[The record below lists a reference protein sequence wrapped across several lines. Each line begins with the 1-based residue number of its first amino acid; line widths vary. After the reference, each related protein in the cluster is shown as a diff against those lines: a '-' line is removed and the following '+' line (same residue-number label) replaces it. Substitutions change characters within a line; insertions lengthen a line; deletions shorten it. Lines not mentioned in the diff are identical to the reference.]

1 MKRPS
6 LAASIAERAI
16 GEGLPIAFLL
26 LWWLTARSL
35 PSFILPGPI
44 ETGKTLLQLFIDPA
58 FVGDTLIS
66 LARVV
71 GSVILAVILGGA
83 LAALARYVPSTAY
96 AVQRRVLPVLNS
108 FPSVGWAILATFWFQ
123 PDSASVIFVETL
135 ILIPFCAIALMQGIA
150 DMDRELLEMG
160 ASFSRS
166 GLKIAWKIALP
177 MLLPY
182 VMSSVRI
189 AYGVGWK
196 IALVSELFGVDHGL
210 GYLMLR
216 AEVIGNTAMVFASCF
231 AIVIIFVAGEKLI
244 IDPLARRFAVH

>member
-1 MKRPS
+1 MKRS
-6 LAASIAERAI
+6 GLAASVTERAI
-16 GEGLPIAFLL
+16 GEGLPLVFLL

-44 ETGKTLLQLFIDPA
+44 ETGETLLQLFIDPA

-71 GSVILAVILGGA
+71 AAVILAVILGGA
-83 LAALARYVPSTAY
+83 LAGLARYVPSTAY

-166 GLKIAWKIALP
+166 SLKIAWKIALP

-231 AIVIIFVAGEKLI
+231 AIVIIFVTGEKLI
-244 IDPLARRFAVH
+244 IDPLARRFAIH

>member
-1 MKRPS
+1 MKRS
-6 LAASIAERAI
+6 DLANSVAERII
-16 GEGLPIAFLL
+16 GEGLPLL
-26 LWWLTARSL
+26 FVFLWWLTARSL

-44 ETGKTLLQLFIDPA
+44 ETGATLLQLFIDPA

-71 GSVILAVILGGA
+71 ASVILAVILGGA

-108 FPSVGWAILATFWFQ
+108 FPSVGWAILATFWFR
-123 PDSASVIFVETL
+123 PDSGSVIFVETL

-166 GLKIAWKIALP
+166 GIKIAWKIALP

>member
-1 MKRPS
+1 MKRSS
-6 LAASIAERAI
+6 LTASVAERVI
-16 GEGLPIAFLL
+16 GEGLPLAFLL
-26 LWWLTARSL
+26 LWWLTARRL
-35 PSFILPGPI
+35 PSFILPGPV
-44 ETGKTLLQLFIDPA
+44 ETGETLLQLFIDPA

-71 GSVILAVILGGA
+71 ASVILAVILGSA
-83 LAALARYVPSTAY
+83 LAGLARYVPSTAY

-123 PDSASVIFVETL
+123 PDSGSVIFVETL

-166 GLKIAWKIALP
+166 SIKIAWKIALP

>member
-1 MKRPS
+1 MKRS
-6 LAASIAERAI
+6 GLAASLAERAI
-16 GEGLPIAFLL
+16 GEGLPLAFLV

-44 ETGKTLLQLFIDPA
+44 ETGETLLQLFIDPA

-71 GSVILAVILGGA
+71 ASVILAVILGGA
-83 LAALARYVPSTAY
+83 LAGLARYVPSTAY

-108 FPSVGWAILATFWFQ
+108 FPSVGWAILATFWFR
-123 PDSASVIFVETL
+123 PDSGSVIFVETL

-166 GLKIAWKIALP
+166 SFKIAWKIALP

>member
-1 MKRPS
+1 MKRSS
-6 LAASIAERAI
+6 LAASLAERAI
-16 GEGLPIAFLL
+16 GEGLPLAFLL

-35 PSFILPGPI
+35 PSFILPGPV
-44 ETGKTLLQLFIDPA
+44 ETGETLLQLFIDPA

-66 LARVV
+66 LARVAA
-71 GSVILAVILGGA
+71 SVILAVILGGA
-83 LAALARYVPSTAY
+83 LAGLARYVPSTAY

-108 FPSVGWAILATFWFQ
+108 FPSVGWAILATFWFK
-123 PDSASVIFVETL
+123 PDSGSVIFVETL

-166 GLKIAWKIALP
+166 SFKIAWKIALP

>member
-1 MKRPS
+1 MKRS
-6 LAASIAERAI
+6 GLAASVTERAI
-16 GEGLPIAFLL
+16 GEGLPLVFLL

-44 ETGKTLLQLFIDPA
+44 ETGETLLQLFIDPA

-71 GSVILAVILGGA
+71 ASVILAVILGGA
-83 LAALARYVPSTAY
+83 LAGLARYVPSTAY

-135 ILIPFCAIALMQGIA
+135 ILVPFCAIALMQGIA

-166 GLKIAWKIALP
+166 SLKIAWKIALP

-231 AIVIIFVAGEKLI
+231 AIVIIFVTGEKLI
-244 IDPLARRFAVH
+244 IDPLARRFAIH

>member
-1 MKRPS
+1 MNPSS
-6 LAASIAERAI
+6 LAASVAERVI

-44 ETGKTLLQLFIDPA
+44 ETGQTLLELFIDPA
-58 FVGDTLIS
+58 FMGDTLIS

-71 GSVILAVILGGA
+71 ASVILAVILGGA
-83 LAALARYVPSTAY
+83 LAWLARYVPSSAY

-123 PDSASVIFVETL
+123 PNSASVIFVETL
-135 ILIPFCAIALMQGIA
+135 ILIPFCAIALIQGIA

-166 GLKIAWKIALP
+166 RARSRCRCSCP
-177 MLLPY
+177 M
-182 VMSSVRI
+182 
-189 AYGVGWK
+189 
-196 IALVSELFGVDHGL
+196 
-210 GYLMLR
+210 
-216 AEVIGNTAMVFASCF
+216 
-231 AIVIIFVAGEKLI
+231 
-244 IDPLARRFAVH
+244 

>member
-1 MKRPS
+1 MKRS
-6 LAASIAERAI
+6 NLSTSIAERVI
-16 GEGLPIAFLL
+16 GEGLPLVFLL
-26 LWWLTARSL
+26 LWWLTARNM
-35 PSFILPGPI
+35 PDFILPGPVQ
-44 ETGKTLLQLFIDPA
+44 TGATLLQLFTDPA

-71 GSVILAVILGGA
+71 ASVILAVIFGGA
-83 LAALARYVPSTAY
+83 LAALARYVPSSAY

-123 PDSASVIFVETL
+123 PDSGSVIFVETL
-135 ILIPFCAIALMQGIA
+135 ILIPFCAIALIQGLA

-166 GLKIAWKIALP
+166 GFKIAWKIALP

-182 VMSSVRI
+182 IMSSVRI

>member
-1 MKRPS
+1 
-6 LAASIAERAI
+6 
-16 GEGLPIAFLL
+16 
-26 LWWLTARSL
+26 
-35 PSFILPGPI
+35 
-44 ETGKTLLQLFIDPA
+44 
-58 FVGDTLIS
+58 
-66 LARVV
+66 
-71 GSVILAVILGGA
+71 
-83 LAALARYVPSTAY
+83 
-96 AVQRRVLPVLNS
+96 VQRRVLPVLNS

-135 ILIPFCAIALMQGIA
+135 ILIPFCAIALIQGIA

-196 IALVSELFGVDHGL
+196 IALVSELFGAEHGL

-244 IDPLARRFAVH
+244 IDPLARRFAIH

>member
-1 MKRPS
+1 MKRSS
-6 LAASIAERAI
+6 LAASVAERAI
-16 GEGLPIAFLL
+16 GEGLPLAFLL

-44 ETGKTLLQLFIDPA
+44 ETGETLLQLFIDPA

-71 GSVILAVILGGA
+71 VSVILAVVLGGA
-83 LAALARYVPSTAY
+83 LAALARYVPNTAY

-166 GLKIAWKIALP
+166 SVKIAWKIALP

>member
-1 MKRPS
+1 MKRSS
-6 LAASIAERAI
+6 LTASIAERVI
-16 GEGLPIAFLL
+16 GEGLPLAFLL

-35 PSFILPGPI
+35 PSFVLPGPV
-44 ETGKTLLQLFIDPA
+44 ETGETLLQLFIDPA

-71 GSVILAVILGGA
+71 ASVILAVILGGA
-83 LAALARYVPSTAY
+83 LAGLARYVPSTAY

-123 PDSASVIFVETL
+123 PDSGSVIFVETL

-166 GLKIAWKIALP
+166 SLKIAWKIALP

>member
-1 MKRPS
+1 MKSSS
-6 LAASIAERAI
+6 LAASVAERVI

-26 LWWLTARSL
+26 MWWLTARSL
-35 PSFILPGPI
+35 PSFVLPGPI
-44 ETGKTLLQLFIDPA
+44 ETGETLLQLFVDPA
-58 FVGDTLIS
+58 FMGHTLIS

-71 GSVILAVILGGA
+71 ASVILAVILGGA
-83 LAALARYVPSTAY
+83 LAGLARYVPSTAY

-135 ILIPFCAIALMQGIA
+135 ILIPFCAIALIQGIA

-166 GLKIAWKIALP
+166 SLKIARKIALP

-196 IALVSELFGVDHGL
+196 IALVSELFGAEHGL

>member
-1 MKRPS
+1 MKRSS
-6 LAASIAERAI
+6 LAASVAERAI
-16 GEGLPIAFLL
+16 GEGLPLAFLL

-44 ETGKTLLQLFIDPA
+44 ETGETLLQLFIDPA

-71 GSVILAVILGGA
+71 VSVILAVVLGGA
-83 LAALARYVPSTAY
+83 LAALARYVPNTAY

-166 GLKIAWKIALP
+166 SLKIAWKIALP

>member
-1 MKRPS
+1 MKRS
-6 LAASIAERAI
+6 GLAASLTERAI
-16 GEGLPIAFLL
+16 GEGLPLAFLL

-44 ETGKTLLQLFIDPA
+44 ETGQTLLQLFIDPA

-71 GSVILAVILGGA
+71 ASVILAVLLGGA
-83 LAALARYVPSTAY
+83 LAGLARYVPGTAY

-108 FPSVGWAILATFWFQ
+108 FPSVGWAILATFWFR
-123 PDSASVIFVETL
+123 PDNASVIFVETL

-166 GLKIAWKIALP
+166 GFKIAWKIALP

>member
-1 MKRPS
+1 MKRS
-6 LAASIAERAI
+6 GLAASDTERAI
-16 GEGLPIAFLL
+16 GEGLPLVFLL

-44 ETGKTLLQLFIDPA
+44 ETGETLLQLFIDPA

-71 GSVILAVILGGA
+71 AAVILAVILGGA
-83 LAALARYVPSTAY
+83 LAGLARYVPSTAY

-166 GLKIAWKIALP
+166 SLKIARKIALP

-231 AIVIIFVAGEKLI
+231 AIVIIFVTGEKLI
-244 IDPLARRFAVH
+244 IDPLARRFAIH

>member
-1 MKRPS
+1 MKSSS
-6 LAASIAERAI
+6 LVASVAERVI

-26 LWWLTARSL
+26 MWWLTARSL
-35 PSFILPGPI
+35 PSFVLPGPI
-44 ETGKTLLQLFIDPA
+44 ETGETLLQLFVDPA
-58 FVGDTLIS
+58 FMGHTLIS

-71 GSVILAVILGGA
+71 ASVILAVILGGA
-83 LAALARYVPSTAY
+83 LAGLARYVPSTAY

-108 FPSVGWAILATFWFQ
+108 FPSVGWAILATFWFH

-135 ILIPFCAIALMQGIA
+135 ILIPFCAIALIQGIA

-166 GLKIAWKIALP
+166 SLKIARKIALP

-196 IALVSELFGVDHGL
+196 IALVSELFGAEHGL

>member
-1 MKRPS
+1 MKRS
-6 LAASIAERAI
+6 GLAASVTERAI
-16 GEGLPIAFLL
+16 GEGLPLVFLL

-44 ETGKTLLQLFIDPA
+44 ETGETLLQLFIDPA

-71 GSVILAVILGGA
+71 AAVILAVILGGA
-83 LAALARYVPSTAY
+83 LAGLARYVPSTAY

-166 GLKIAWKIALP
+166 GFKIA
-177 MLLPY
+177 
-182 VMSSVRI
+182 
-189 AYGVGWK
+189 WK

-231 AIVIIFVAGEKLI
+231 AIVIIFVTGEKLI
-244 IDPLARRFAVH
+244 IDPLARRFAIH

>member
-1 MKRPS
+1 MKSSS
-6 LAASIAERAI
+6 LVASVAERVI

-26 LWWLTARSL
+26 MWWLTARSL
-35 PSFILPGPI
+35 PSFVLPGPI
-44 ETGKTLLQLFIDPA
+44 ETGETLLQLFVDPA
-58 FVGDTLIS
+58 FMGHTLIS

-71 GSVILAVILGGA
+71 ASVILAVILGGA
-83 LAALARYVPSTAY
+83 LAGLARYVPSTAY

-135 ILIPFCAIALMQGIA
+135 ILIPFCAIALIQGIA

-166 GLKIAWKIALP
+166 SLKIARKIALP

-196 IALVSELFGVDHGL
+196 IALVSELFGAEHGL

>member
-1 MKRPS
+1 MKSSS
-6 LAASIAERAI
+6 LAASVAERVI

-35 PSFILPGPI
+35 PSFVLPGPI
-44 ETGKTLLQLFIDPA
+44 ETGETLLQLFVDPA
-58 FVGDTLIS
+58 FMGHTLIS

-71 GSVILAVILGGA
+71 ASVILAVILGGA
-83 LAALARYVPSTAY
+83 LAGLARYVPSTAY

-135 ILIPFCAIALMQGIA
+135 ILIPFCAIALIQGIA

-166 GLKIAWKIALP
+166 SLKIARKIALP

-196 IALVSELFGVDHGL
+196 IALVSELFGAEHGL

>member
-1 MKRPS
+1 
-6 LAASIAERAI
+6 
-16 GEGLPIAFLL
+16 
-26 LWWLTARSL
+26 
-35 PSFILPGPI
+35 
-44 ETGKTLLQLFIDPA
+44 
-58 FVGDTLIS
+58 
-66 LARVV
+66 
-71 GSVILAVILGGA
+71 
-83 LAALARYVPSTAY
+83 VPSSAY

-123 PDSASVIFVETL
+123 PDSGSVIFVETL
-135 ILIPFCAIALMQGIA
+135 ILIPFCAIALTQGIA

-166 GLKIAWKIALP
+166 GFKIAWKIALP

-182 VMSSVRI
+182 IMSSVRI